1 MSETYEQY
9 KVDLDGILGDPEE
22 PFPNLKKVKVEA
34 QPLPLEPGYVRV
46 RLRAATVNWR
56 DLLVVENSPLYI
68 PTHQGLVP
76 LGDGAGEIVEISPK
90 GSLWSVGDR
99 VITVPNCGWKQG
111 YDVADFDPVSGYGSS
126 NVDGTL
132 SKFMIVR
139 DDGIVK
145 APSNLSWE
153 EAACLPVAGGSA
165 WNALFHG
172 PTPVK
177 PGDFVL
183 TEGTGGLS
191 TFAIQIASAAG
202 ASVISTS
209 SSDDKLEVA
218 KKLGAT
224 YTINY
229 TKHPKWSEKVLELT
243 GNRGVDHVV
252 DVIGLPTAAE
262 AVRSLRTGGQVTFIG
277 FLGGQAPPPDL
288 VNTLLAGGKTA
299 RGMLAASKPMIEE
312 LVRAVEMNNIHPQIG
327 QVFDWNEARK
337 AYAALASGSVVGKVV
352 IRI

>member
-1 MSETYEQY
+1 MVYIYIHMRSSYVSRTHTQVSIANARYSPLTKFTMSETYEQY

-46 RLRAATVNWR
+46 RLRAAAVNWR

-76 LGDGAGEIVEISPK
+76 LGDGAGEIVEISSK

-99 VITVPNCGWKQG
+99 VISVPNCGWKQC

-132 SKFMIVR
+132 SKFKIVR

-191 TFAIQIASAAG
+191 TFAIQ
-202 ASVISTS
+202 VC
-209 SSDDKLEVA
+209 
-218 KKLGAT
+218 
-224 YTINY
+224 
-229 TKHPKWSEKVLELT
+229 
-243 GNRGVDHVV
+243 
-252 DVIGLPTAAE
+252 
-262 AVRSLRTGGQVTFIG
+262 
-277 FLGGQAPPPDL
+277 
-288 VNTLLAGGKTA
+288 
-299 RGMLAASKPMIEE
+299 
-312 LVRAVEMNNIHPQIG
+312 
-327 QVFDWNEARK
+327 
-337 AYAALASGSVVGKVV
+337 LASFHIALHIVFIVMLYIDSFSSWRVGHFHVFFG
-352 IRI
+352 

>member
-1 MSETYEQY
+1 MRSSYISRTHTQVSFVNARYSPLTKFTMSETYEQY

-34 QPLPLEPGYVRV
+34 QPLPLEPGYVR
-46 RLRAATVNWR
+46 
-56 DLLVVENSPLYI
+56 NSPLYI
-68 PTHQGLVP
+68 PTLQGLVP
-76 LGDGAGEIVEISPK
+76 LGDGASEIS
-90 GSLWSVGDR
+90 
-99 VITVPNCGWKQG
+99 KQG

-153 EAACLPVAGGSA
+153 EAACLPVAGGSE

-209 SSDDKLEVA
+209 SSDDKLEIA

-288 VNTLLAGGKTA
+288 VNTLLADGKIA

-327 QVFDWNEARK
+327 QVFDWNKARK

>member
-76 LGDGAGEIVEISPK
+76 LGDGAGEIVETSPK

-202 ASVISTS
+202 AS
-209 SSDDKLEVA
+209 
-218 KKLGAT
+218 LGAT

-288 VNTLLAGGKTA
+288 KA

>member
-1 MSETYEQY
+1 MFNIS
-9 KVDLDGILGDPEE
+9 E

-34 QPLPLEPGYVRV
+34 QPLPLEPGYVRG

-76 LGDGAGEIVEISPK
+76 LGDGAGEIVEISSK

-111 YDVADFDPVSGYGSS
+111 CDVSDFDPVSGYGSS

-139 DDGIVK
+139 DDGVVK

-153 EAACLPVAGGSA
+153 EVACLPVAGGSA

-191 TFAIQIASAAG
+191 TFAIQIASATG

-209 SSDDKLEVA
+209 ASDDKLELA

-229 TKHPKWSEKVLELT
+229 TKYPKWSEKY
-243 GNRGVDHVV
+243 HVV
-252 DVIGLPTAAE
+252 DVIGLSTAAE
-262 AVRSLRTGGQVTFIG
+262 AVRSLRTGGQVF
-277 FLGGQAPPPDL
+277 
-288 VNTLLAGGKTA
+288 N
-299 RGMLAASKPMIEE
+299 
-312 LVRAVEMNNIHPQIG
+312 
-327 QVFDWNEARK
+327 WNEIRK
-337 AYAALASGSVVGKVV
+337 DYAALASGSVVGKVV

>member
-9 KVDLDGILGDPEE
+9 MVDLDGVFGDSEE
-22 PFPNLKKVKVEA
+22 PFPTIKKVKVEA
-34 QPLPLEPGYVRV
+34 RPLPLEPGYVRV

-56 DLLVVENSPLYI
+56 VFIVVENPPLYI
-68 PTHQGLVP
+68 PTHQVFVP
-76 LGDGAGEIVEISPK
+76 LSDGAGEIVEISSK
-90 GSLWSVGDR
+90 GSLWSVGER

-111 YDVADFDPVSGYGSS
+111 YDVADFDPVSSYGSS
-126 NVDGTL
+126 NIDGTL

-145 APSNLSWE
+145 APSNVSWE
-153 EAACLPVAGGSA
+153 EAVCLPVAGGSA

-177 PGDFVL
+177 PG
-183 TEGTGGLS
+183 GLS
-191 TFAIQIASAAG
+191 TFAIQLQQLAG
-202 ASVISTS
+202 RSFPRLLRMISWKWPK
-209 SSDDKLEVA
+209 D
-218 KKLGAT
+218 LGAT

-229 TKHPKWSEKVLELT
+229 TKHTKWSEKGLEFT

-288 VNTLLAGGKTA
+288 VNTLLAGGKA
-299 RGMLAASKPMIEE
+299 GMLAASKPMIEE

-327 QVFDWNEARK
+327 QVFDWNEDRK

>member
-1 MSETYEQY
+1 MRSSYISRTHAQVSIANTRYSPLTNFTMSETYEQY
-9 KVDLDGILGDPEE
+9 KVDLDGILGDPGE
-22 PFPNLKKVKVEA
+22 PFPNLKKVKVVA
-34 QPLPLEPGYVRV
+34 QPLPLEPGYVR
-46 RLRAATVNWR
+46 
-56 DLLVVENSPLYI
+56 NSPLYI

-76 LGDGAGEIVEISPK
+76 LGDGAGEIVEISST

-111 YDVADFDPVSGYGSS
+111 YDVADFDPVS
-126 NVDGTL
+126 
-132 SKFMIVR
+132 
-139 DDGIVK
+139 DDGVVK

-165 WNALFHG
+165 WNALFRG

-202 ASVISTS
+202 ASVIWTS
-209 SSDDKLEVA
+209 SSHDKLEVA

-288 VNTLLAGGKTA
+288 VNTLLAGGETA

-312 LVRAVEMNNIHPQIG
+312 LVRAVEMNNIHPQLG

-337 AYAALASGSVVGKVV
+337 AYATLASGSVVGKVV